1 MSSIATAVGLLSS
14 GLASGL
20 ALSYPVVVNPL
31 FLSKSEALN
40 GGSDAH
46 RLNIWHAAYKR
57 GFASIPS
64 LATVAA
70 TLLSLGN
77 YYSGTASAYRYIAA
91 GLHFSI
97 IPFTG
102 LFMLSTVF
110 RLEHLDD
117 TRGADAAPGE
127 VDSLLPKWANLHLVR
142 VALTVSAFGLVVAD
156 TFGLLA

>member
-20 ALSYPVVVNPL
+20 ALSYPVIVNPL
-31 FLSKSEALN
+31 YLSKSEALN
-40 GGSDAH
+40 GGSDVH
-46 RLNIWHAAYKR
+46 RLNVWHAAYKR
-57 GFASIPS
+57 GFASIPP
-64 LATVAA
+64 LATIAA
-70 TLLSLGN
+70 VFLSLGN
-77 YYSGTASAYRYIAA
+77 YYGSTTSVYRYIAA

-102 LFMLSTVF
+102 LFMLSTVY

-142 VALTVSAFGLVVAD
+142 VAINVSAFGLLVAD
-156 TFGLLA
+156 ILGLLA